1 MSSVLSSDSV
11 LREAVKK
18 LIVVDVSLRYPS
30 AHLKD
35 SDDKMYRLMLKMC
48 EINTMKF
55 DKKVDVENELRKE
68 ASDENV
74 INFLMMSV
82 SKIHYYGFHRI
93 GVDELIKA
101 WPILK
106 ETWKQ
111 GFVPWNGESLFLKG
125 ENSDYIRTS
134 DEPEIK
140 DFFPNSKIESVSKSG
155 HWPHFDNQDEFIQ
168 KLIKFIK

>member
-1 MSSVLSSDSV
+1 MSSVLSYDSV

-30 AHLKD
+30 EHLKY
-35 SDDKMYRLMLKMC
+35 SDDKMYQLMLKMR
-48 EINTMKF
+48 EIDAMKL

-68 ASDENV
+68 VSDENV

-82 SKIHYYGFHRI
+82 SKTHYYGFHRI
-93 GVDELIKA
+93 GFDELMKA
-101 WPILK
+101 WPMLK
-106 ETWKQ
+106 RTWKQ
-111 GFVPWNGESLFLKG
+111 GFVPWNGETLFLKG

-140 DFFPNSKIESVSKSG
+140 KFFPNSTIETVSKSG